1 MPDQSKQIYESSV
14 GSTSSSTNM
23 TKNSPEHF
31 EMMKAKCPVS
41 AVVETDRHLKI
52 SCKSVSILDPPV
64 ALSYHQRLL
73 PIFSAIIHTR
83 NFSSSAA

>member
-1 MPDQSKQIYESSV
+1 MRKGKLSYLDMPDQSKQIYESSV

-23 TKNSPEHF
+23 TKNSPEDF

-52 SCKSVSILDPPV
+52 
-64 ALSYHQRLL
+64 
-73 PIFSAIIHTR
+73 
-83 NFSSSAA
+83 